1 MKIHPT
7 VETLAIHLRRER
19 TVLIR
24 NPRLPRVLKSSTL
37 ERYLARPATYRNLD
51 YMGYSENF
59 KMYVKLPQ
67 KYRNDSNSIP
77 RDRTN
82 PKQYIVKRE
91 RGEICVARIRTVP
104 PSKVELFALRL
115 IIMHRPVS
123 PFEDAKKWEARRY
136 PT

>member
-1 MKIHPT
+1 
-7 VETLAIHLRRER
+7 
-19 TVLIR
+19 
-24 NPRLPRVLKSSTL
+24 
-37 ERYLARPATYRNLD
+37 
-51 YMGYSENF
+51 MGYSEKF
-59 KMYVKLPQ
+59 KMYEKLPQ
-67 KYRNDSNSIP
+67 KYRNDANSIP
-77 RDRTN
+77 RDCAN

-91 RGEICVARIRTVP
+91 RDEICVALMRTVP